1 MGMVPA
7 ILCALGDTN
16 LHFGGVRGWIAPQR
30 ETGKAESVMEEPAEV
45 RVGRGQRL
53 IEAVR
58 EDLEL
63 FGVAELEERIEILQ
77 SEIARAEAQ
86 IDRKRAGRAAA
97 DALFGARSG

>member
-1 MGMVPA
+1 
-7 ILCALGDTN
+7 
-16 LHFGGVRGWIAPQR
+16 
-30 ETGKAESVMEEPAEV
+30 MEEPAEV

-63 FGVAELEERIEILQ
+63 FGVAELEERVEVLQ
-77 SEIARAEAQ
+77 SEIERVRAQ

-97 DALFGARSG
+97 DALFGGLPS

>member
-1 MGMVPA
+1 M
-7 ILCALGDTN
+7 N
-16 LHFGGVRGWIAPQR
+16 LRFGRVRGQIAPHR
-30 ETGKAESVMEEPAEV
+30 GTGKAESVMEEPAEV

-63 FGVAELEERIEILQ
+63 FGVAELEERIDVLQ
-77 SEIARAEAQ
+77 SEIARCQAQ

-97 DALFGARSG
+97 DALFGAGPS